1 MLRFDVDRLRL
12 AVRAGGAAMR
22 CMVPRRMPGMTVTDL
37 IPIHEDDPG
46 GSTDSQCQARVSIRA
61 ARIFSS
67 VMEAISNDRA
77 LRRQARGR
85 SCCQ

>member
-22 CMVPRRMPGMTVTDL
+22 RTALRRMPGMTVTDL

-46 GSTDSQCQARVSIRA
+46 GSTDSQCQARVPIRT

>member
-22 CMVPRRMPGMTVTDL
+22 RMALRRMPGMTVTDL

-46 GSTDSQCQARVSIRA
+46 GSADSQYSMRGSHESLCLERPG
-61 ARIFSS
+61 SS
-67 VMEAISNDRA
+67 
-77 LRRQARGR
+77 LQ
-85 SCCQ
+85 

>member
-22 CMVPRRMPGMTVTDL
+22 RMALRRMPGMTVTDL

-46 GSTDSQCQARVSIRA
+46 GSTDSQHST
-61 ARIFSS
+61 
-67 VMEAISNDRA
+67 
-77 LRRQARGR
+77 
-85 SCCQ
+85 

>member
-22 CMVPRRMPGMTVTDL
+22 RMTLRRMTLRRMPGMTVTDL

-46 GSTDSQCQARVSIRA
+46 GSTDSQY
-61 ARIFSS
+61 
-67 VMEAISNDRA
+67 
-77 LRRQARGR
+77 
-85 SCCQ
+85 

>member
-22 CMVPRRMPGMTVTDL
+22 CMASRRMSGMTVTDL

-46 GSTDSQCQARVSIRA
+46 GSTDSQC
-61 ARIFSS
+61 
-67 VMEAISNDRA
+67 
-77 LRRQARGR
+77 
-85 SCCQ
+85 

>member
-22 CMVPRRMPGMTVTDL
+22 RTTRRRMPGMTVTDL

-46 GSTDSQCQARVSIRA
+46 GSTDLQYQARVPIRA
-61 ARIFSS
+61 ARIFFS

-77 LRRQARGR
+77 LPRQARGR

>member
-12 AVRAGGAAMR
+12 AVRVGGAAMR
-22 CMVPRRMPGMTVTDL
+22 RMALRRMPGMTVTDL

-46 GSTDSQCQARVSIRA
+46 GSTDLQYQARVPIRVVQ
-61 ARIFSS
+61 IFSS

>member
-12 AVRAGGAAMR
+12 EARAGGAAMR
-22 CMVPRRMPGMTVTDL
+22 CMAPRRMPGMTVTDL

-46 GSTDSQCQARVSIRA
+46 GSTDSQYQARVPIRVVQ
-61 ARIFSS
+61 IFSS

>member
-22 CMVPRRMPGMTVTDL
+22 RMAPRRMPGMTVTDL

-46 GSTDSQCQARVSIRA
+46 GSTDSQC
-61 ARIFSS
+61 
-67 VMEAISNDRA
+67 
-77 LRRQARGR
+77 
-85 SCCQ
+85 

>member
-37 IPIHEDDPG
+37 IPIHEDDLG
-46 GSTDSQCQARVSIRA
+46 GSTDSQCQARVPIRA